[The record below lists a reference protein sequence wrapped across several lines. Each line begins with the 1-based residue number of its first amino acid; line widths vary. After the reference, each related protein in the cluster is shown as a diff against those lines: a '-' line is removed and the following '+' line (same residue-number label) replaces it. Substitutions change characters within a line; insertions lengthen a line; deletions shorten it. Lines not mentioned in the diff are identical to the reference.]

1 MIRHRSSQLY
11 ASILVNSLYAMVNYP
26 VTLVNTLLAPLSI
39 LAVVTFATHGTLL
52 PVAAEGAL
60 IMNMVGSGTAM
71 QGDLSHLK
79 NDMRLQDMVVSSP
92 TGPGVY
98 VAGMAIS
105 QIVYSLPTLALLAI
119 FNILFVHLTA
129 VGALILTAD
138 MATIFT
144 FAVSLGFFLSTL
156 STDIVQSWAFAGILS
171 PLLTTI
177 PPVYYPISY
186 IPYPYRY
193 LAYISPTT
201 YAAQIAQSQAG
212 FATLSVLQT
221 AVYWSILIMITLIFT
236 YIAVK
241 RSRWR
246 DSSGYAEVV
255 R

>member
-1 MIRHRSSQLY
+1 MEAWRVNRRMGSQVY
-11 ASILVNSLYAMVNYP
+11 ASVLVNSLYAMINYP

-39 LAVVTFATHGTLL
+39 LAVVTFASHGTLL

-60 IMNMVGSGTAM
+60 IMNMVSSGTSM

-98 VAGMAIS
+98 ILGMALS
-105 QIVYSLPTLALLAI
+105 QIVYSLPTLALLVV
-119 FNILFVHLTA
+119 FNILFVSVSILGA
-129 VGALILTAD
+129 VTILLD
-138 MATIFT
+138 MALIFT
-144 FAVSLGFFLSTL
+144 FSVSLGFLLSTI

-171 PLLTTI
+171 PILSTI

-186 IPYPYRY
+186 IPLPYRY

-201 YAAQIAQSQAG
+201 YAAQIAQNAAG
-212 FATLSVLQT
+212 FASLSALQSAWYWGILVAIT
-221 AVYWSILIMITLIFT
+221 AVFGYLAL
-236 YIAVK
+236 K

-246 DSSGYAEVV
+246 DV
-255 R
+255 

>member
-11 ASILVNSLYAMVNYP
+11 ASVLVNSLYAMVNYP

-39 LAVVTFATHGTLL
+39 LAVVTFASHGTLL

-92 TGPGVY
+92 TGAGIY

-105 QIVYSLPTLALLAI
+105 QIVYSLPTLVLLAI

-129 VGALILTAD
+129 IGALILAAD

-177 PPVYYPISY
+177 PPIYYPISY
-186 IPYPYRY
+186 LPFPYRY

-212 FATLSVLQT
+212 FAALSVLQT
-221 AVYWSILIMITLIFT
+221 AVYWLILIIITLIFT
-236 YIAVK
+236 FIAVK

-246 DSSGYAEVV
+246 DV
-255 R
+255 

>member
-246 DSSGYAEVV
+246 DV
-255 R
+255 